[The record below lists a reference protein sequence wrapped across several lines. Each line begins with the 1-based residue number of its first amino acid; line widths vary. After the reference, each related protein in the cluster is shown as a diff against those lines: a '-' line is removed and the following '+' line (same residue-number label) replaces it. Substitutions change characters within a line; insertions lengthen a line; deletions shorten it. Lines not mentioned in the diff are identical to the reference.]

1 MYAAFRTAALLS
13 EFNEHEADPV
23 YKQNLLLEFRRCVS
37 DCECLLFSMK
47 TPELLP
53 SAETMYRALVNRD
66 PSFEGIFYI
75 GVRTTGIF
83 CRPTC
88 SAKKPARGNVDFFA
102 TSSEALENGYRPCL
116 RCHPLDP
123 NARPPK
129 LIERLRAE
137 VERAPD
143 GRLTD
148 KELATLSIDP
158 STARRQFKRH
168 YGMTFQAYHRARR
181 MGLALSQVRK
191 GDRVDQARN
200 GSGFESESGFRDAF
214 TKIFGESPTNA
225 RTHAPLLAERIDS
238 PLGPMIAVADDQ
250 GLRLLEFI
258 DRRATE
264 RELSILRKRLHT
276 NVVPGKHR
284 HLDTVRSQLKDYFTG
299 KKLEF
304 DVPLA
309 PVGSSFQMR
318 AWKILQSIPVGET
331 RSYSWMA
338 KRLGDEN
345 ARRAVG
351 RANGTNMICII
362 IPCHRVIRADGTL
375 CGYGG
380 GLWRKKWL
388 LDHER
393 RHARSK
399 GE

>member
-1 MYAAFRTAALLS
+1 MET
-13 EFNEHEADPV
+13 
-23 YKQNLLLEFRRCVS
+23 
-37 DCECLLFSMK
+37 M
-47 TPELLP
+47 ELLP
-53 SAETMYRALVNRD
+53 PNETMYRALVNRD
-66 PSFEGIFYI
+66 TSFEGIFFV

-88 SAKKPARGNVDFFA
+88 TAKKPARENIDFFA
-102 TSSEALENGYRPCL
+102 TSSEALESGYRPCL
-116 RCHPLDP
+116 RCHPMDL
-123 NARPPK
+123 NQRPPK
-129 LIERLRAE
+129 LIERLRTE
-137 VERAPD
+137 VERAPG

-148 KELATLSIDP
+148 KELMALAIDP

-181 MGLALSQVRK
+181 MGLALSRVRQ
-191 GDRVDQARN
+191 GSRVEEARN
-200 GSGFESESGFRDAF
+200 GSGFESESGFREAF
-214 TKIFGESPTNA
+214 TRIFGEPPTNA
-225 RTHAPLLAERIDS
+225 RASARTPLLAERIDT
-238 PLGPMIAVADDQ
+238 PLGGMVAVTDDE
-250 GLRLLEFI
+250 GLRLLEFF

-264 RELSILRKRLHT
+264 RELSVLRKRLRT

-284 HLDTVRSQLKDYFTG
+284 HLAAVRSQLADYFSG
-299 KKLEF
+299 KDLNF
-304 DVPLA
+304 NISIA
-309 PVGSSFQMR
+309 PIGSPFQLR
-318 AWKILQSIPVGET
+318 AWKVLQSIPAGET

-393 RHARSK
+393 RYATK
-399 GE
+399 

>member
-1 MYAAFRTAALLS
+1 
-13 EFNEHEADPV
+13 
-23 YKQNLLLEFRRCVS
+23 
-37 DCECLLFSMK
+37 MK
-47 TPELLP
+47 TLELLP
-53 SAETMYRALVNRD
+53 PTETMYRALVSRD

-88 SAKKPARGNVDFFA
+88 SAKKPARENVDFFA
-102 TSSEALENGYRPCL
+102 TSSDALENGYRPCL

-123 NARPPK
+123 NARPPR

-137 VERAPD
+137 VERAPG

-148 KELATLSIDP
+148 KELAALAIDP

-181 MGLALSQVRK
+181 MGLALSEVRQGGRVGQV
-191 GDRVDQARN
+191 RN
-200 GSGFESESGFRDAF
+200 GSAFESESGFREAF
-214 TKIFGESPTNA
+214 TKIFGEPPSNA
-225 RTHAPLLAERIDS
+225 KMRAALFAERIDT
-238 PLGPMIAVADDQ
+238 PLGPMIAVADDE

-258 DRRATE
+258 DRGATE
-264 RELSILRKRLHT
+264 RELSILRKRLQT
-276 NVVPGKHR
+276 NVVPGEHR
-284 HLDTVRSQLKDYFTG
+284 HLKAVRSQLADYFSGTN
-299 KKLEF
+299 LRF
-304 DVPLA
+304 DIPLA
-309 PVGSSFQMR
+309 PVGSPFQLS
-318 AWKILQSIPVGET
+318 AWKILQSIPLGET

-388 LDHER
+388 LDHEQR
-393 RHARSK
+393 YS
-399 GE
+399 GG

>member
-1 MYAAFRTAALLS
+1 MKAL
-13 EFNEHEADPV
+13 
-23 YKQNLLLEFRRCVS
+23 
-37 DCECLLFSMK
+37 
-47 TPELLP
+47 ELLP
-53 SAETMYRALVNRD
+53 PTETMYRALMKRD
-66 PSFEGIFYI
+66 PSFEGIFYV
-75 GVRTTGIF
+75 GVRTTGVF

-88 SAKKPARGNVDFFA
+88 TAKKPAQENVDFFA
-102 TSSEALENGYRPCL
+102 TPSEALGNGYRPCL

-123 NARPPK
+123 GKRPPK
-129 LIERLRAE
+129 LIERLRTE
-137 VERAPD
+137 VEHAPG

-148 KELATLSIDP
+148 KELAALAIDP

-181 MGLALSQVRK
+181 MGLALSEVRR
-191 GDRVDQARN
+191 GGRVEEARN
-200 GSGFESESGFRDAF
+200 GSGFESESGFREAF
-214 TKIFGESPTNA
+214 MKIFGEPLTTA
-225 RTHAPLLAERIDS
+225 RTRSPMFAARIDT
-238 PLGPMIAVADDQ
+238 PLGAMIAVADDE

-264 RELSILRKRLHT
+264 RELSILRKRLRT
-276 NVVPGKHR
+276 NVVPGEHR
-284 HLDTVRSQLKDYFTG
+284 HLTAVRQQLNDYFSG
-299 KKLEF
+299 KNLEF
-304 DVPLA
+304 DIPLV
-309 PVGSSFQMR
+309 PVGSNFQLR
-318 AWKILQSIPVGET
+318 AWKILQSIPVGQT

-338 KRLGDEN
+338 KRLGDGN

-393 RHARSK
+393 RARAK
-399 GE
+399 K